1 MKKLSKITESIWS
14 DIQDRSTGEITR
26 KEDDIDLLDETGL
39 VKYMEKIYISSN
51 DDMCRI
57 VGDTLNQ
64 GSILASL
71 FDVDGRYYSIVYQ
84 KISANKPEI
93 TFPVCYESNIEN
105 KLSELYKVT
114 RLKQYNDRIYKIEPN
129 DGSKITNKFFLEIF
143 DFILNNVEDDGHI
156 TILIKKKITESIW
169 SDIQDRSAGEVRRK
183 EDGVKVHTCIDVDI
197 FLKNVSD
204 SYYDEL
210 IKEILDYN
218 NSYVEHKV
226 AILNTRDKAY
236 STEEMKNIRAFEAP
250 YTYLIYDGGHGT
262 DLIAEFWTYD
272 EMKDFDLDDF
282 EDRVPEEDYISICKG
297 IATKLKEVGRDIEY
311 LPRFKGGFIGYDRK
325 NGFKDFSYY
334 ESDYI
339 LQLISESDVYDWEI
353 KYGDKYGEE
362 STSTCLEDFRES
374 MIDTFPELDD
384 VDFITWS
391 FNNYACNIG
400 IPITATTVK
409 NFKKYKE
416 YTKTWFTV
424 DEEAE

>member
-1 MKKLSKITESIWS
+1 MYHYFNNMKKLS
-14 DIQDRSTGEITR
+14 
-26 KEDDIDLLDETGL
+26 
-39 VKYMEKIYISSN
+39 
-51 DDMCRI
+51 
-57 VGDTLNQ
+57 
-64 GSILASL
+64 
-71 FDVDGRYYSIVYQ
+71 
-84 KISANKPEI
+84 
-93 TFPVCYESNIEN
+93 
-105 KLSELYKVT
+105 
-114 RLKQYNDRIYKIEPN
+114 
-129 DGSKITNKFFLEIF
+129 
-143 DFILNNVEDDGHI
+143 
-156 TILIKKKITESIW
+156 KITESIW

-197 FLKNVSD
+197 YLKNASD
-204 SYYDEL
+204 SYYDEF
-210 IKEILDYN
+210 IKEILNYN
-218 NSYVEHKV
+218 DSYVDYRV
-226 AILNTRDKAY
+226 GILNTRDKAY

-250 YTYLIYDGGHGT
+250 YAYLIYDGGHGT

-282 EDRVPEEDYISICKG
+282 EDRVIEDDYISICKG

-311 LPRFKGGFIGYDRK
+311 LPRNKSGLIKSTYQK
-325 NGFKDFSYY
+325 HNV
-334 ESDYI
+334 SDYEGDYV

-353 KYGDKYGEE
+353 EYVDKYGEG

-391 FNNYACNIG
+391 YNNYDCNIG

-416 YTKTWFTV
+416 YTKNWFTV